1 MELAMDDKKRRIK
14 TIVLGSVLLVAVI
27 AAVVLLYPFFPI
39 PACTG
44 ASNRVANVDELDA
57 CIDETVRARELPG
70 MAVAVVAN
78 GEVAWSQGY
87 GYANIEE
94 GRPVTADTP
103 FLLASISK
111 TITGTALMQAWEE
124 GAFSLD
130 DDVDDLLP
138 FEVDNPQVEG
148 EVITVRHLATHTSGI
163 EDNDEVYNSSYAP
176 GDPEIPLGEFLD
188 DYFSTEGKSYDPGEN
203 FSANMPGEVYSYSNI
218 AAGLAG
224 YLVETTTGIPLDAY
238 SREHIFEPL
247 AMDNTGWFL
256 SDFEDTSVIAV
267 PYQST
272 RQGKVALEHYGF
284 PTWPDGLVRA
294 SANDLARFQAAIM
307 NGGELDGQRILEET
321 TVEAMLE
328 PQFPDMKT
336 DFVEH
341 TILFPH
347 SQQALFWHSYNGWY
361 GHEGGDDGA
370 ATFMYFD
377 PKTQVGAVVIINQ
390 ANATSYMAGRRILQL
405 ILRSGD
411 ALSGTLA
418 G

>member
-1 MELAMDDKKRRIK
+1 MNTKKRRIR
-14 TIVLGSVLLVAVI
+14 TLVLGSVVLVVAIVAI
-27 AAVVLLYPFFPI
+27 VFLKPFFPI
-39 PACTG
+39 PPCTG
-44 ASNRVANVDELDA
+44 AGKRVANVDELDA
-57 CIDETVRARELPG
+57 CIDETVRIRELPG

-111 TITGTALMQAWEE
+111 TVTGTALMRAREE

-130 DDVDDLLP
+130 DNVNDLLP

-148 EVITVRHLATHTSGI
+148 EIITVRHLATHSSGI
-163 EDNDEVYNSSYAP
+163 EDNGEVYDSSYAP
-176 GDPEIPLGEFLD
+176 GDPDIPLGEFLH
-188 DYFSTEGKSYDPGEN
+188 DYFSPEGRFYDPDAN
-203 FSANMPGEVYSYSNI
+203 FSANVPGEVFSYSNV

-224 YLVETTTGIPLDAY
+224 YLVETTTGTPLDEY

-247 AMDNTGWFL
+247 GMDNTGWFL
-256 SDFEDTSVIAV
+256 SDFEDTGVIAV
-267 PYQST
+267 PYEST

-284 PTWPDGLVRA
+284 ATWPDGLVRA

-307 NGGELDGQRILEET
+307 NGGELDGQRILEEA

-328 PQFPDMKT
+328 PQFPDMEM

-347 SQQALFWHSYNGWY
+347 SQQALFWHSYNGWH

-377 PKTQVGAVVIINQ
+377 PETQVGAVVLINQ
-390 ANATSYMAGRRILQL
+390 ADATSYMAGRRILQL
-405 ILRSGD
+405 VLRSGD
-411 ALSGTLA
+411 NLSSTLD